1 MKLALV
7 LGVNS
12 GNSIKDRLKAIRD
25 NLDIDVYD
33 NIPRFIDMA
42 LKRGTL
48 YDRILVIST
57 LLQDASLENNLYNYW
72 SNTSKETEVI
82 LLCRKNAD
90 RDLALRFMTTF
101 KTPVAAAMLV
111 ESTTVQIISEAVI
124 LRPTEITSKYGIQDF
139 MNVEVDTDEV
149 VVEQPKPEPKPVQQA
164 QQSAQAQKPAEK
176 KEKKGLFAGLFG
188 GKKNKEDKNK
198 QAQQTQQQMNT
209 QPQEQQIQNTQPVVQ
224 PMQAPMQEVPAQQM
238 QNPVQAEPTQF
249 NNQDDF
255 IEANS
260 TQLNNQNEFT
270 ETQPN
275 MNFDNQ
281 QFDSN
286 EQTIQ
291 SSSEDFS
298 FGDSGQATTPV
309 QNDFNQFDSDSSSD
323 FDFGTQPAMNTEQS
337 NQSFDENTDINFETQ
352 SSQQPISSNDVF
364 GDMPTQDTSNNQLDM
379 AEQSDD
385 INIDFGNMETNLPE
399 QESVSNVGDT
409 IDDDLGGLDIA
420 GSEDAYRQ
428 ANEQPKVIVKTE
440 VVTKEV
446 IRTVGSKNTALE
458 NVLCGKSKK
467 TVIVTG
473 DRATGVTTAAL
484 TIARELAK
492 KIPVLYFDCDI
503 ETHGLLSYLNYE
515 TILNY
520 ERSHLEGIRRCK
532 SSQAFLS
539 CVISYD
545 DNFDILTSDYTCDA
559 KDEDIETAQS
569 IVAEMSGNYG
579 VVVVDCPIDKLH
591 LIPDLILT
599 GSTVMCVEASK
610 RGYMNMLCKLESSSL
625 ALRYKRNIVSRGT
638 MFVTKIPKGLDI
650 KKLIKYISSMYQSDS
665 CDWLSM
671 QYELFNGRLDSK
683 LLNTILDV

>member
-72 SNTSKETEVI
+72 SNTSKETEVV
-82 LLCRKNAD
+82 LLCRKNTD
-90 RDLALRFMTTF
+90 KDLALRFMTTF

-139 MNVEVDTDEV
+139 MSVEVDTDEV
-149 VVEQPKPEPKPVQQA
+149 VIEQPKPEPKPVQQT
-164 QQSAQAQKPAEK
+164 QQPVQEQKPVEK
-176 KEKKGLFAGLFG
+176 KEKKGLFGSLFG

-198 QAQQTQQQMNT
+198 QAQQPQQQMNA
-209 QPQEQQIQNTQPVVQ
+209 QPQEQQVQNIQPVVQ
-224 PMQAPMQEVPAQQM
+224 PMQIPMQEVPAQQM
-238 QNPVQAEPTQF
+238 QNFAQAAPAQF
-249 NNQDDF
+249 
-255 IEANS
+255 
-260 TQLNNQNEFT
+260 NNQNEFT
-270 ETQPN
+270 QTQPD

-286 EQTIQ
+286 EPITQ
-291 SSSEDFS
+291 SSDEDFS
-298 FGDSGQATTPV
+298 FGESGQMTTPV
-309 QNDFNQFDSDSSSD
+309 QSDFNQFDSDSSSD
-323 FDFGTQPAMNTEQS
+323 FDFGTQPAMDTEQS
-337 NQSFDENTDINFETQ
+337 SQSFTENTDVDFGIP

-364 GDMPTQDTSNNQLDM
+364 GDLPTQDTSNNQFDM
-379 AEQSDD
+379 TEQSDD
-385 INIDFGNMETNLPE
+385 IDVDFGSMETNLPE
-399 QESVSNVGDT
+399 QENVSNVGDT

-446 IRTVGSKNTALE
+446 IRTVGSKNTALD

-492 KIPVLYFDCDI
+492 KVPVLYFDCDI

-532 SSQAFLS
+532 SSQAFLG

-579 VVVVDCPIDKLH
+579 VVIVDCPIDKLH

-610 RGYMNMLCKLESSSL
+610 RGYMNMLCKLENSSL

>member
-72 SNTSKETEVI
+72 SNTSKETEVV

-149 VVEQPKPEPKPVQQA
+149 IVEQPKPEPKPVQQA
-164 QQSAQAQKPAEK
+164 QQPAQVQKPAEK

-198 QAQQTQQQMNT
+198 QAQQAQQQMNT
-209 QPQEQQIQNTQPVVQ
+209 QTQEQQMQNAQPLVQ
-224 PMQAPMQEVPAQQM
+224 PIQTPMQEVPNQPM
-238 QNPVQAEPTQF
+238 QNFVQAEPTQI
-249 NNQDDF
+249 NNQD
-255 IEANS
+255 
-260 TQLNNQNEFT
+260 EFT
-270 ETQPN
+270 EAQSD

-281 QFDSN
+281 QFVPN
-286 EQTIQ
+286 EPIMQ
-291 SSSEDFS
+291 SPNEDFS
-298 FGDSGQATTPV
+298 FGDSGQMTTPV

-323 FDFGTQPAMNTEQS
+323 FDFGTQPATNVEQPS
-337 NQSFDENTDINFETQ
+337 QSFDENTDINFGTQ

-364 GDMPTQDTSNNQLDM
+364 GDMPAQDTSDNQFDM
-379 AEQSDD
+379 TEQSDD
-385 INIDFGNMETNLPE
+385 IDVDFGSMETNLPE

-492 KIPVLYFDCDI
+492 KVPVLYFDCDI

-610 RGYMNMLCKLESSSL
+610 RGFMNMLCKLENSSL

>member
-72 SNTSKETEVI
+72 SNTSKETEVV

-139 MNVEVDTDEV
+139 MDVEVDTDEV
-149 VVEQPKPEPKPVQQA
+149 VVEQPKPEPKPIQQA
-164 QQSAQAQKPAEK
+164 QQPAQSQKPAEK

-198 QAQQTQQQMNT
+198 QVQQAQQQMNT
-209 QPQEQQIQNTQPVVQ
+209 QPQEQQIQNVQPIVQ
-224 PMQAPMQEVPAQQM
+224 PMQTPMQEVPNQSM
-238 QNPVQAEPTQF
+238 QSFVQAEPTQF
-249 NNQDDF
+249 D
-255 IEANS
+255 
-260 TQLNNQNEFT
+260 NQNEFT
-270 ETQPN
+270 EVQPD

-281 QFDSN
+281 QFVPN
-286 EQTIQ
+286 EPIMQ
-291 SSSEDFS
+291 SPNEDFS
-298 FGDSGQATTPV
+298 FGNSGQMTTPV
-309 QNDFNQFDSDSSSD
+309 QDDFNQFDSDSSSD
-323 FDFGTQPAMNTEQS
+323 FDFGTQPAMNVEQPS
-337 NQSFDENTDINFETQ
+337 QSFNKNSDIDFGTQ
-352 SSQQPISSNDVF
+352 SSQQPISSNNVF
-364 GDMPTQDTSNNQLDM
+364 GDMPAQDTSNNQFDVT
-379 AEQSDD
+379 EQSDD
-385 INIDFGNMETNLPE
+385 IDVDFGSMETNLPE

-492 KIPVLYFDCDI
+492 KVPVLYFDCDI

-579 VVVVDCPIDKLH
+579 VVIVDCPIDKLH

-610 RGYMNMLCKLESSSL
+610 RGYMNMLCKLENSSL

>member
-72 SNTSKETEVI
+72 SNTSKETEVV

-149 VVEQPKPEPKPVQQA
+149 VVEQPKPEPKPVQQVQQPA
-164 QQSAQAQKPAEK
+164 QEQKPAEK

-198 QAQQTQQQMNT
+198 QTQQAQQQANT
-209 QPQEQQIQNTQPVVQ
+209 QPQEQQMQNVQPIAQ
-224 PMQAPMQEVPAQQM
+224 PMQVPVQEVPNQQM
-238 QNPVQAEPTQF
+238 QNFAQTESTQF
-249 NNQDDF
+249 N
-255 IEANS
+255 S
-260 TQLNNQNEFT
+260 QNEFT
-270 ETQPN
+270 EVQPN
-275 MNFDNQ
+275 VNFDNQ
-281 QFDSN
+281 QFISN
-286 EQTIQ
+286 EPMMQ
-291 SSSEDFS
+291 SSNEDFS
-298 FGDSGQATTPV
+298 FGDSGQATAPV
-309 QNDFNQFDSDSSSD
+309 QDDFNQFDSDSSSD
-323 FDFGTQPAMNTEQS
+323 FDFGTQTAMNTEQPS
-337 NQSFDENTDINFETQ
+337 QSFNENSNIDFGTQ
-352 SSQQPISSNDVF
+352 SSQQTVSSNDVF
-364 GDMPTQDTSNNQLDM
+364 GDLPAQDTSNDQFDM
-379 AEQSDD
+379 TEQSDD
-385 INIDFGNMETNLPE
+385 IDVDFGSMETNLPE

-492 KIPVLYFDCDI
+492 KVPVLYFDCDI

-532 SSQAFLS
+532 SSQAFLG

-610 RGYMNMLCKLESSSL
+610 RGYMNMLCKLENSSL

>member
-72 SNTSKETEVI
+72 SNTSKETEVV

-149 VVEQPKPEPKPVQQA
+149 IVEQPKPEPKPVQQTQQPA
-164 QQSAQAQKPAEK
+164 QVQKPAEK

-198 QAQQTQQQMNT
+198 QAQHVQQQINT
-209 QPQEQQIQNTQPVVQ
+209 QPQEQQIQNAQPAVQ
-224 PMQAPMQEVPAQQM
+224 SMQTPMQEVPNQQV
-238 QNPVQAEPTQF
+238 QNFTQAVPTQF
-249 NNQDDF
+249 D
-255 IEANS
+255 S
-260 TQLNNQNEFT
+260 QNEFT
-270 ETQPN
+270 EVQPD

-286 EQTIQ
+286 EPIMQ
-291 SSSEDFS
+291 SSNEDFS
-298 FGDSGQATTPV
+298 FGDSGQMTTPV
-309 QNDFNQFDSDSSSD
+309 QSDFNQFDSDSSSD
-323 FDFGTQPAMNTEQS
+323 FDFGTQPAMNVEQPS
-337 NQSFDENTDINFETQ
+337 QSFNENSDIDFGMQ

-364 GDMPTQDTSNNQLDM
+364 GDIPAQDTSNNQFDM
-379 AEQSDD
+379 TEQSDD
-385 INIDFGNMETNLPE
+385 IDVDFGSMETNLPE
-399 QESVSNVGDT
+399 QENVSNVGDT

-446 IRTVGSKNTALE
+446 IRTIGSKNTALE

-492 KIPVLYFDCDI
+492 KVPVLYFDCDI

-579 VVVVDCPIDKLH
+579 VVIVDCPIDKLH

-610 RGYMNMLCKLESSSL
+610 RGYMNMLCKLENSSL

>member
-72 SNTSKETEVI
+72 SNTSKETEVV

-90 RDLALRFMTTF
+90 KDLALRFMTTF

-111 ESTTVQIISEAVI
+111 ESTTVQVISEAVI

-139 MNVEVDTDEV
+139 MSVEVDTDEV
-149 VVEQPKPEPKPVQQA
+149 VVEQPKPEPKPVQQV
-164 QQSAQAQKPAEK
+164 QQPSQEQKPAEK

-198 QAQQTQQQMNT
+198 QVQQTQQQTNI
-209 QPQEQQIQNTQPVVQ
+209 QPQEQQMQNAQPVVQ
-224 PMQAPMQEVPAQQM
+224 PMQTPVQEVPNQQM
-238 QNPVQAEPTQF
+238 QNFAQVEPTQF
-249 NNQDDF
+249 
-255 IEANS
+255 
-260 TQLNNQNEFT
+260 NNQNEFT
-270 ETQPN
+270 ETQPD

-281 QFDSN
+281 QFVSN
-286 EQTIQ
+286 ESIIQ
-291 SSSEDFS
+291 SSNEDFS
-298 FGDSGQATTPV
+298 FGDSGQTNAPV

-323 FDFGTQPAMNTEQS
+323 FDFGTQPTMNVEQPS
-337 NQSFDENTDINFETQ
+337 QSFSENSDIDFGTQ
-352 SSQQPISSNDVF
+352 SSQQTVSSNDVF
-364 GDMPTQDTSNNQLDM
+364 GDLPTQDASNNQFDM
-379 AEQSDD
+379 TEQSDD
-385 INIDFGNMETNLPE
+385 IDVDFGSMETNLPE
-399 QESVSNVGDT
+399 QDNVSNVGDT
-409 IDDDLGGLDIA
+409 IDDDLGSLDIA

-492 KIPVLYFDCDI
+492 KVPVLYFDCDI

-532 SSQAFLS
+532 SSQAFLG

-610 RGYMNMLCKLESSSL
+610 RGYMNMLCKLENSSL